1 MIRDYLNCMSKS
13 AKNITSVVVGCYN
26 TLTYMGE
33 LLAVVVGNLGV
44 AFVVGLAVIDVL
56 NALPSDGH

>member
-1 MIRDYLNCMSKS
+1 MSKS